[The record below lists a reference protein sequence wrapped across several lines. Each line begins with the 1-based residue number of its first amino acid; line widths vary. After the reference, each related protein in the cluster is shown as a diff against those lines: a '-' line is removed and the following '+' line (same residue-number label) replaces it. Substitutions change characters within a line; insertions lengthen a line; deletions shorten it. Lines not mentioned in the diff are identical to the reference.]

1 MNHTTSSQHTYS
13 SSLWA
18 YGLFTVIIGI
28 FLLLYIL
35 GIFTSI
41 FGLDTALLLTLI
53 AGFPLLQ
60 DAISDLLAGR
70 LSTYLIIAIA
80 AGAALAIGEY
90 FAAAEVMFIMLVG
103 EGLERFTVERAHHAI
118 TGFFQD
124 QTERQRLTLMLG
136 KGTWRI
142 IETERSRRSRPL
154 IPYGEPIEK

>member
-1 MNHTTSSQHTYS
+1 
-13 SSLWA
+13 
-18 YGLFTVIIGI
+18 
-28 FLLLYIL
+28 
-35 GIFTSI
+35 
-41 FGLDTALLLTLI
+41 
-53 AGFPLLQ
+53 
-60 DAISDLLAGR
+60 
-70 LSTYLIIAIA
+70 
-80 AGAALAIGEY
+80 
-90 FAAAEVMFIMLVG
+90 MFIMLVG